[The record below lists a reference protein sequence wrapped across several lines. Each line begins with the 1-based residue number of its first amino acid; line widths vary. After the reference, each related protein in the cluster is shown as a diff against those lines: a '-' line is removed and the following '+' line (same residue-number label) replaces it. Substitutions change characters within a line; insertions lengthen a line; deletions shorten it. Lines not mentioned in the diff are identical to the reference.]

1 MIDAVPTVVS
11 LKDETGRWILLNRA
25 FLDFHG
31 RPISD
36 YLGKTD
42 EEVYGPAVAA
52 RHQREDAQARAS
64 DEVLR
69 FDGPF
74 QTVDGEPRWVVRRK
88 RGVTLPG
95 GGRGVLTAV
104 HDVTRPAPRR
114 ARGGARPRLPER
126 GDRCAAR
133 AACS

>member
-1 MIDAVPTVVS
+1 MT
-11 LKDETGRWILLNRA
+11 
-25 FLDFHG
+25 
-31 RPISD
+31 
-36 YLGKTD
+36 
-42 EEVYGPAVAA
+42 GPARTTWA
-52 RHQREDAQARAS
+52 RPTRRSTDPRWRRVTSWEDAQARAS

-104 HDVTRPAPRR
+104 HDVTELRTATLEAERSRR
-114 ARGGARPRLPER
+114 FLDASSTPS
-126 GDRCAAR
+126 RCR
-133 AACS
+133 CSSRTGSTAG